1 MNREQLS
8 KYKKNKRDIEN
19 LDGIIAKLQER
30 LDAVPVVSGKV
41 TKSSDE
47 FPYIEEHV
55 QVRVEEPK
63 AATALKMRIHEKE
76 KRKDQLIRE
85 NEKVEKYITAM
96 PDGTTKDIF
105 EMVPKYL
112 PIFNN
117 RTVKHIILTSG
128 RAGTKSS
135 YAAIRTDYQ
144 IVSDPHGSAV
154 VLRKHHNKLR
164 KTVYKEMIRG
174 INRLGISKNKFT
186 ITKSPMEITYKKY
199 GTTIYFSGSDG
210 IDDTKGIIDEDKPI
224 KLVVLDELTRN
235 QS

>member
-41 TKSSDE
+41 TKSSDD

-63 AATALKMRIHEKE
+63 AATALKMRIYEKE

-85 NEKVEKYITAM
+85 NEKVEKYIAAM

-105 EMVPKYL
+105 EMVYL
-112 PIFNN
+112 DGMTQNEVAEYLGYKKGRISQIITE
-117 RTVKHIILTSG
+117 TVK
-128 RAGTKSS
+128 
-135 YAAIRTDYQ
+135 D
-144 IVSDPHGSAV
+144 
-154 VLRKHHNKLR
+154 
-164 KTVYKEMIRG
+164 
-174 INRLGISKNKFT
+174 
-186 ITKSPMEITYKKY
+186 
-199 GTTIYFSGSDG
+199 
-210 IDDTKGIIDEDKPI
+210 
-224 KLVVLDELTRN
+224 
-235 QS
+235 